1 MDLKEFV
8 KESIVQ
14 ISKGIL
20 EANEELRDTEGLVN
34 PSSLIPEENTTPTVY
49 RTGSPLYDYENVTR
63 LAHTVNFDVAISAE
77 RGQNSGGG
85 LKLSIASFGINGE
98 SKSSVN
104 DKLVSRIQ
112 FNIPVIFPSDPQ
124 SEIKMSRYTV
134 RPE

>member
-14 ISKGIL
+14 ISNGIL
-20 EANEELRDTEGLVN
+20 EANKELRDTDGLVN
-34 PSSLIPEENTTPTVY
+34 PSSLIPEQDTTPTVY
-49 RTGSPLYDYENVTR
+49 RTGSPLYDDETNVTR
-63 LAHTVNFDVAISAE
+63 LAQTVNFDVAISAE

-98 SKSSVN
+98 SKSSEN

-112 FNIPVIFPSDPQ
+112 FNIPVIFPSDPD
-124 SEIKMSRYTV
+124 SETKMSRYLV
-134 RPE
+134 P